1 MAKRKTGSHKLPQQA
16 SKPLIRALLIAVGAL
31 SLGLG
36 VLGIFMPLLPT
47 TPFLLLAAACFIRSS
62 SRLYTWLI
70 THPWFGDYIYYYQR
84 YRAIS
89 LHVKVSSLVMLWL
102 TIGYSVIWA
111 IESWGVRALLI
122 AIAVGVTTHL
132 VRLKTLTPELRGEVE
147 GDSPLKRA
155 PSPVSSGKADPGD

>member
-1 MAKRKTGSHKLPQQA
+1 MKKQPSQVK
-16 SKPLIRALLIAVGAL
+16 KPLVRALLI
-31 SLGLG
+31 GLG
-36 VLGIFMPLLPT
+36 TLCVVLAVLGIFLPLLPT
-47 TPFLLLAAACFIRSS
+47 TPFLLLAAWCYIRSS
-62 SRLYTWLI
+62 TKLHRWLI
-70 THPWFGDYIYYYQR
+70 NHPWFGDYIYYYQR

-132 VRLKTLTPELRGEVE
+132 VRLKTLTPELRGKAA
-147 GDSPLKRA
+147 GDGSLQRA